1 MSGVTGPTGDR
12 GVDGGSFSY
21 TSKETVV
28 KDIRSGVVS
37 IYNLDG
43 NAKELNNKQEQLA
56 LKDYIATVE
65 GWFNKEKNSLTTE
78 QQAEIEDIINTQKEV
93 LKAKAEQLAKPG
105 TGGAGTIE
113 AEIALNYGA
122 EFQQEVWSPMKEV
135 ANKALEYMLS
145 NSGNLQGFSAKG
157 IPLGVEG
164 INIVLVENHSSG
176 DNDRYDFFNGKGTI
190 TREADS
196 RQARLTFTYGNT
208 TFELY
213 SDPSDLSIQYPKEP
227 TVNPHPDRENKKP
240 E

>member
-12 GVDGGSFSY
+12 GVDGGGFGY

-28 KDIRSGVVS
+28 KDIRNGIVS

-56 LKDYIATVE
+56 MKDYIATVE

-93 LKAKAEQLAKPG
+93 LKEKAKQLADSKNNDAMTPE
-105 TGGAGTIE
+105 E
-113 AEIALNYGA
+113 AIAREYGV
-122 EFQQEVWSPMKEV
+122 EFQQEVWSPMHEF
-135 ANKALEYMLS
+135 ANKALDYMLS
-145 NSGNLQGFSAKG
+145 NAGSLEGFSFKG
-157 IPLGVEG
+157 FPLGVTDVKTEM
-164 INIVLVENHSSG
+164 VENYSNRA
-176 DNDRYDFFNGKGTI
+176 NDRYDFFNGKGTV
-190 TREADS
+190 TRQVDF
-196 RQARLTFTYGNT
+196 RQAKITFTFEGK

-213 SDPSDLSIQYPKEP
+213 SDSSDLSIQYPIEP
-227 TVNPHPDRENKKP
+227 TVDPNPDKDNKKP